1 MMHEMDHGWHWGF
14 GFGHWGLGILF
25 WLIIILTIAALV
37 KYLLFNNGKP
47 K

>member
-1 MMHEMDHGWHWGF
+1 MMHDSGDWHWGF

-25 WLIIILTIAALV
+25 WLIVLLAVAALV
-37 KYLLFNNGKP
+37 KYLFGSK